1 MTSWH
6 KKVEEYVELRRSL
19 GFKLSDATFK
29 WEQAR
34 KGGFHRP
41 EQENDPGLKAV
52 HNPDVSSE
60 WENTELPSKQAFG
73 SGFLQKHSAKLN
85 RQGHAIR
92 VKLKP

>member
-1 MTSWH
+1 MSLLTRNTSNCGAVWDSNYRTQH
-6 KKVEEYVELRRSL
+6 LNGNRR
-19 GFKLSDATFK
+19 GKD
-29 WEQAR
+29 
-34 KGGFHRP
+34 GFHRP